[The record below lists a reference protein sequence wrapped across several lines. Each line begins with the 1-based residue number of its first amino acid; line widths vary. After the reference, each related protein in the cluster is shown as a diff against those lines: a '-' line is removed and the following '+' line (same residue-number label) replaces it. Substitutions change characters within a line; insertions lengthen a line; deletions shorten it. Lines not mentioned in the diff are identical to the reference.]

1 MKIKKEWKLVLY
13 WKKKERVKQESE
25 CQKEEE
31 KWKKRVNYIEQFSR
45 DILISSLL
53 NIKIDNKIIYKIKLW
68 LYLLIA
74 NYDI

>member
-1 MKIKKEWKLVLY
+1 MVLY

-45 DILISSLL
+45 DILILSLL

>member
-1 MKIKKEWKLVLY
+1 MVLY

-68 LYLLIA
+68 LYLFIV